1 MAFYTGRGSGSWAST
16 GRRARAGLRALVGP
30 RTKRAGPRRPMCRRS
45 GPGTSPV
52 PGRLEPVLFRAGPK
66 TRASGRPTGLRPNGK
81 ENYRRS
87 HRPSPST
94 SIRPA
99 RRADGHISAR
109 DERPSPPRHG
119 AHVRTSCLHPACS
132 PYGCSPIPTKT
143 PKDAIS
149 YPHAH
154 AFVAGIGAR
163 RLSL

>member
-30 RTKRAGPRRPMCRRS
+30 RRPMCRAGLSLFYFVPGQKLGLRAGPR
-45 GPGTSPV
+45 
-52 PGRLEPVLFRAGPK
+52 
-66 TRASGRPTGLRPNGK
+66 ASGQMERKTIDGAIA
-81 ENYRRS
+81 
-87 HRPSPST
+87 HHPST

-119 AHVRTSCLHPACS
+119 THVRTSCLHPARS

-154 AFVAGIGAR
+154 LCGWDWCTTMKLVTRSALPAPPDN
-163 RLSL
+163 